1 MATQPTFA
9 WSASGGSITAAGM
22 FTAPSVV
29 GSDTIT
35 AKIGSVAGT
44 AVVQVTSG
52 ALQDSALASLVSS
65 LDADGSISRL
75 DMIKILQTV
84 DAKGAHAVDF
94 SDLKKIVNEAAVLDM
109 PSYVQVLASDV
120 INGNVANATFQ
131 GAPMGNLAVG
141 SSAAQLTNLINK
153 WFYGADLP
161 ALCDKTLVYK
171 STAGS
176 LFPHT
181 PSHTD
186 EYQGEMGDCYLITA
200 LGTLADSNPAAI
212 ENMIINNGDGTY
224 TVRFY
229 TGPYGTIYNYSDGS
243 ISAGFSNNAGV
254 ADYVTVNSMLPV
266 NSQGKLALADA
277 GASYTNAANAL
288 WIPLIEKAYAQW
300 DQTGNEG
307 RTGVNAYQDI
317 QGGWMATVDAQVLGH
332 NGTDYFLTGTTATS
346 EQTAIKALAA
356 KEAVTI
362 GTSSF
367 SGTPCGLY
375 ANHAYAIIGYTASTD
390 TFTLYNPW
398 GFDQPSQVK
407 WSQLQQYCTQLCVC
421 NTSGSIAI
429 SGAGQRHFD
438 QDILVGGRMECGC
451 RRAAF
456 RGCRLDVCTIRRRPR
471 GGFLRRK
478 PREVR
483 GVPGSGEQQ
492 RSEFASAPS
501 RRPGVHRALAV
512 SNRCGFAI
520 ASRVGLIGLSPATA
534 SQANGR
540 PAG

>member
-1 MATQPTFA
+1 M
-9 WSASGGSITAAGM
+9 
-22 FTAPSVV
+22 
-29 GSDTIT
+29 
-35 AKIGSVAGT
+35 
-44 AVVQVTSG
+44 
-52 ALQDSALASLVSS
+52 
-65 LDADGSISRL
+65 
-75 DMIKILQTV
+75 
-84 DAKGAHAVDF
+84 
-94 SDLKKIVNEAAVLDM
+94 
-109 PSYVQVLASDV
+109 
-120 INGNVANATFQ
+120 
-131 GAPMGNLAVG
+131 
-141 SSAAQLTNLINK
+141 
-153 WFYGADLP
+153 
-161 ALCDKTLVYK
+161 VYK

-186 EYQGEMGDCYLITA
+186 EYQGELGDCYLISA

-229 TGPYGTIYNYSDGS
+229 TGPYGPIYNYSDGS

-266 NSQGKLALADA
+266 NSQGKLAMADA

-307 RTGVNAYQDI
+307 RTRTGVNAYQDI
-317 QGGWMATVDAQVLGH
+317 QGGWMATVNAQVLGH

-362 GTSSF
+362 GTPVRSRARRAAFTRTTLTRLSV
-367 SGTPCGLY
+367 TPPPPTHSPSTIRGVSISRARSRG
-375 ANHAYAIIGYTASTD
+375 ANSRRIALNCACA
-390 TFTLYNPW
+390 TLPVRS
-398 GFDQPSQVK
+398 PSAAHRARQ
-407 WSQLQQYCTQLCVC
+407 
-421 NTSGSIAI
+421 
-429 SGAGQRHFD
+429 FD
-438 QDILVGGRMECGC
+438 QDILVGGRMECG
-451 RRAAF
+451 RRGAAF
-456 RGCRLDVCTIRRRPR
+456 PRLSLGRLHNPTAHRRSWWFPPPR
-471 GGFLRRK
+471 

-492 RSEFASAPS
+492 RGEFASAPS

-512 SNRCGFAI
+512 SDRCGFAI
-520 ASRVGLIGLSPATA
+520 VSRVGLIGLSPATA

-540 PAG
+540 LRAKPAAGDCP

>member
-84 DAKGAHAVDF
+84 DAKGALSAVDF

-153 WFYGADLP
+153 WFFGADLP

-254 ADYVTVNSMLPV
+254 ADYVTANSMLPV
-266 NSQGKLALADA
+266 NSQGKLAIADC
-277 GASYTNAANAL
+277 
-288 WIPLIEKAYAQW
+288 
-300 DQTGNEG
+300 
-307 RTGVNAYQDI
+307 RR
-317 QGGWMATVDAQVLGH
+317 
-332 NGTDYFLTGTTATS
+332 
-346 EQTAIKALAA
+346 
-356 KEAVTI
+356 
-362 GTSSF
+362 
-367 SGTPCGLY
+367 
-375 ANHAYAIIGYTASTD
+375 
-390 TFTLYNPW
+390 
-398 GFDQPSQVK
+398 
-407 WSQLQQYCTQLCVC
+407 QLHQR
-421 NTSGSIAI
+421 
-429 SGAGQRHFD
+429 GQR
-438 QDILVGGRMECGC
+438 LVDP
-451 RRAAF
+451 
-456 RGCRLDVCTIRRRPR
+456 LD
-471 GGFLRRK
+471 
-478 PREVR
+478 
-483 GVPGSGEQQ
+483 
-492 RSEFASAPS
+492 
-501 RRPGVHRALAV
+501 
-512 SNRCGFAI
+512 
-520 ASRVGLIGLSPATA
+520 
-534 SQANGR
+534 
-540 PAG
+540 